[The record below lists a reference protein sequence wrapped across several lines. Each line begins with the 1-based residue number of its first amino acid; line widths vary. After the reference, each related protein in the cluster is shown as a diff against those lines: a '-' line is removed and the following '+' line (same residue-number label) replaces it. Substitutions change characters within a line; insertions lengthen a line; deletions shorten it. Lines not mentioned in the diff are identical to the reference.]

1 MKSFRLLLLA
11 TLMMGANVVHAEVY
25 ELRTYT
31 TYDGRL
37 DALLARFE
45 NHTMR
50 LFENHGMHNVAY
62 WVPQDKPN
70 TLIYILSH
78 PDREKAAQ
86 NWNAFRNN
94 PEWQQIVADSQRDGQ
109 IVENVESIFMDA
121 TPWSPMQ

>member
-1 MKSFRLLLLA
+1 MKSFKISLLTALILCA
-11 TLMMGANVVHAEVY
+11 GIARADVY

-50 LFENHGMHNVAY
+50 LFDSHGMHNVAY
-62 WVPQDKPN
+62 WIPQDQPN

-78 PDREKAAQ
+78 PDRESAAQ
-86 NWNAFRNN
+86 NWNAFRND
-94 PEWQQIVADSQRDGQ
+94 PEWQQVVADSQRDGQ
-109 IVENVESIFMDA
+109 IVENVVSVFMDA